1 MSLNFT
7 KTLALGALGAL
18 AGCGG
23 SVEGPTSQAPVGEK
37 TPVVEEPAA
46 TEQGASEAVANIDK
60 NLERLRSLEVVGVGE
75 LIVKL
80 PEEATN
86 CYGPCPGFEDVIADA
101 EKDAAERLQSL
112 ATVAEAAVK
121 TPAQDACAA
130 ASIDANLAALRGLEV
145 VEVEGLL
152 KAEPKNNPNCYNLP
166 CQEDIDAAQAIT
178 CERAGKLAS
187 IADAAKGL

>member
-23 SVEGPTSQAPVGEK
+23 SVEGSQAPVGEK
-37 TPVVEEPAA
+37 PPVVEEPA
-46 TEQGASEAVANIDK
+46 EQGASEAVANIDK
-60 NLERLRSLEVVGVGE
+60 NLERLRSLEVIGVGE

-80 PEEATN
+80 PQEATN
-86 CYGPCPGFEDVIADA
+86 CYGPCPGYEDVIAA
-101 EKDAAERLQSL
+101 AKEDAAGRLQSL
-112 ATVAEAAVK
+112 ATIAETAAK
-121 TPAQDACAA
+121 SPAPDACAA
-130 ASIDANLAALRGLEV
+130 ATIDANVAALRGLEV

-187 IADAAKGL
+187 IASASKGL